1 VSLRYMLDTNICIFV
16 MKGLGASLGPR
27 FDAEAERLCI
37 SSVTLAELAY
47 GVEKSAAHARNR
59 RALEAFVARL
69 AVLAFDP
76 AAAGHY
82 GALRADLERRGRVI
96 GPYDMMI
103 AAHAQCLGLT
113 VVTNNG
119 GEFDRVPGLAVED
132 WLAPE

>member
-1 VSLRYMLDTNICIFV
+1 

-37 SSVTLAELAY
+37 SSVTLAELAH
-47 GVEKSAAHARNR
+47 GVEKSAAQARNR

-113 VVTNNG
+113 VVTNNRR
-119 GEFDRVPGLAVED
+119 EFGRVPRLAVED
-132 WLAPE
+132 WLAAG